1 MYDHCCGSD
10 IQSGARG
17 LGIEDDLVRLAEF
30 HKPAMLHDINGIG
43 NVIRQAN
50 VVGDEDNGHADL
62 IAQL

>member
-1 MYDHCCGSD
+1 MNLGNVADQALG
-10 IQSGARG
+10 IRG

-50 VVGDEDNGHADL
+50 IVGDEDNGHADL